1 MPVEALL
8 EDLANHQAFLDNN
21 QWDIQANHLW
31 AILLSH
37 QWAIPLNHQWAILHN
52 LQWAILHQDI
62 RHSKAIPH
70 LVFQHKHL
78 GLVCPLEL
86 VASL

>member
-1 MPVEALL
+1 MPVEAVL

-21 QWDIQANHLW
+21 QWDIQGNHLW

-37 QWAIPLNHQWAILHN
+37 QWAIPLNHQWAILHLDIHHN
-52 LQWAILHQDI
+52 KAIL
-62 RHSKAIPH
+62 H

-78 GLVCPLEL
+78 GLVCPLAVEE
-86 VASL
+86 SL